1 MRHFSR
7 TASAITAL
15 FALALGLGA
24 VGVACAAPHRPTAGS
39 PVTYERAFGGS
50 GQDALVQ
57 PFAVAL
63 DRRGR
68 VWVADRG
75 SGAVEEFSAAGK
87 VLARFGQHG
96 TLSRPDGIAVGP
108 GGDIWVSDAGH
119 NRIVEFSPHGVK
131 LRAFGAAG
139 QGPGR
144 LTGPAGLAIGPDG
157 TVYVADSGN
166 NRVDRFGRSGRYLS
180 SIKVASPFGV
190 AVSRSGR
197 IWVSSPSY
205 APGNLLYEFTA
216 NGSALG
222 TIGSTQASYGALS
235 NPAGI
240 ALGPGGQIYVAQP
253 DYGFVTVLGPG
264 GDFGGQFG
272 LQSKTKLA
280 GRNLAFPQGL
290 AITKAGTVFVADS
303 GHGRIVVFASAGAA
317 GGGPGVAGRG
327 AGEAAWTGSWAW
339 LAGAGMCALAGALLA
354 GRRRR
359 RGSSRVQATGP
370 VPAPVAAPVAAPA
383 PAAST
388 PVVSRRTLIA
398 GATALTGVTAAGV
411 LPLSLRR
418 ALAATAGQ
426 QASGKLTD
434 IKHIVILMQENRSFD
449 HYYGAMPGVRGFAD
463 PTAIK
468 LSSGRSVFHQPDPS
482 HAQGYLLPF
491 HYDTKKTSA
500 QATPGTDHSWPTQHQ
515 AWNHGKMDSWIAA
528 KGEFTMGYFTRDDI
542 PFHWAL
548 ADAFTICDNYHCS
561 VFGPTNPNRL
571 YMWTGMIDPRGQH
584 GGPVID
590 NTPGAGNVILRWTT
604 YPERLQA
611 AGISWQVYQEED
623 NFDDN
628 ALAWFEQFGSAST
641 RSPLH
646 QRGMRRLLAGSFE
659 DDARH
664 DRLPQV
670 SWLVAPTAQSE
681 HPDFFPA
688 AGAEYIAQ
696 KLDAIASNPA
706 VWAKTAFILCYD
718 ENDGLFDH
726 VVPPTPRHGTPDEF
740 VGGEPIG
747 LGFRTPTTIVSPWTA
762 GGFVCSDVFDHSSLI
777 RFIEARFGVHEP
789 NISPWRRRT
798 CGDLTTAFRFAS
810 GPSSYPAS
818 NTRLRLATAE
828 AALLTAQREV
838 SKNPPPAIPKLNQ
851 PLPTIRR

>member
-1 MRHFSR
+1 M
-7 TASAITAL
+7 
-15 FALALGLGA
+15 
-24 VGVACAAPHRPTAGS
+24 
-39 PVTYERAFGGS
+39 
-50 GQDALVQ
+50 
-57 PFAVAL
+57 
-63 DRRGR
+63 
-68 VWVADRG
+68 
-75 SGAVEEFSAAGK
+75 
-87 VLARFGQHG
+87 
-96 TLSRPDGIAVGP
+96 
-108 GGDIWVSDAGH
+108 
-119 NRIVEFSPHGVK
+119 
-131 LRAFGAAG
+131 
-139 QGPGR
+139 
-144 LTGPAGLAIGPDG
+144 
-157 TVYVADSGN
+157 
-166 NRVDRFGRSGRYLS
+166 
-180 SIKVASPFGV
+180 
-190 AVSRSGR
+190 
-197 IWVSSPSY
+197 
-205 APGNLLYEFTA
+205 
-216 NGSALG
+216 
-222 TIGSTQASYGALS
+222 
-235 NPAGI
+235 
-240 ALGPGGQIYVAQP
+240 
-253 DYGFVTVLGPG
+253 
-264 GDFGGQFG
+264 
-272 LQSKTKLA
+272 
-280 GRNLAFPQGL
+280 
-290 AITKAGTVFVADS
+290 
-303 GHGRIVVFASAGAA
+303 
-317 GGGPGVAGRG
+317 
-327 AGEAAWTGSWAW
+327 
-339 LAGAGMCALAGALLA
+339 
-354 GRRRR
+354 
-359 RGSSRVQATGP
+359 
-370 VPAPVAAPVAAPA
+370 
-383 PAAST
+383 
-388 PVVSRRTLIA
+388 SRRALIA

-468 LSSGRSVFHQPDPS
+468 LSSGRTVFHQPDPS

-590 NTPGAGNVILRWTT
+590 NTPGAGNVILSWQT

-628 ALAWFEQFGSAST
+628 ALAWFKQFGHAGS
-641 RSPLH
+641 RSPLY
-646 QRGMRRLLAGSFE
+646 QRGMRKLPAGSFE
-659 DDARH
+659 DDVKH

-726 VVPPTPRHGTPDEF
+726 VVPPTPKTGTPDEF
-740 VGGEPIG
+740 VDGAPIG

-762 GGFVCSDVFDHSSLI
+762 GGFVCSDVFDHTSLI
-777 RFIEARFGVHEP
+777 RFIEARFGVSEP
-789 NISPWRRRT
+789 NISAWRRRT
-798 CGDLTTAFRFAS
+798 CGDLTTAFRFAA
-810 GPSSYPAS
+810 GPSSYPS
-818 NTRLRLATAE
+818 TNTRLRLATTE
-828 AALLTAQREV
+828 AGLLTAQREV
-838 SKNPPPAIPKLNQ
+838 NKNPAPSIPKINQ
-851 PLPTIRR
+851 PLPTARG

>member
-7 TASAITAL
+7 TASVISAL
-15 FALALGLGA
+15 FGLIAMVGA
-24 VGVACAAPHRPTAGS
+24 TGAAAAVKPAAAP
-39 PVTYERAFGGS
+39 VNYERAFGGT
-50 GQDALVQ
+50 GRDALAQ

-63 DRRGR
+63 GARDH

-75 SGAVEEFSAAGK
+75 SGAVEEFTVAGK
-87 VLARFGQHG
+87 FVARFGQH
-96 TLSRPDGIAVGP
+96 TLAKPDGITVGP
-108 GGDIWVSDAGH
+108 GGSIWVSDAGH
-119 NRIVEFSPHGVK
+119 NRIVEFSPRGAR
-131 LRAFGAAG
+131 LRAFGSAG
-139 QGPGR
+139 SKHGQLNDPGN
-144 LTGPAGLAIGPDG
+144 LAIGPDG
-157 TVYVADSGN
+157 TIYVADTGN
-166 NRVDRFGRSGRYLS
+166 NRVDRFSRSGRYLS
-180 SIKVASPFGV
+180 SIKVASPFGI
-190 AVSRSGR
+190 AVSKTGR
-197 IWVSSPSY
+197 IWVSSATDTSS
-205 APGNLLYEFTA
+205 NLIYEFA
-216 NGSALG
+216 ASGSEI
-222 TIGSTQASYGALS
+222 TEIGETQAGYGALS

-240 ALGPGGQIYVAQP
+240 AIGPRGFIYVAQP
-253 DYGFVTVLGPG
+253 DYGFVSVLDQSGSSHG
-264 GDFGGQFG
+264 EFG
-272 LQSKTKLA
+272 LQSKTSLA
-280 GRNLAFPQGL
+280 SRNLAFPQAL
-290 AITKAGTVFVADS
+290 AITKGGTVFVADS
-303 GHGRIVVFASAGAA
+303 GHGRIVEFRPAASSAVAPVGA
-317 GGGPGVAGRG
+317 GGSSFWIWFGCAATLGV
-327 AGEAAWTGSWAW
+327 
-339 LAGAGMCALAGALLA
+339 LAGALLLECL
-354 GRRRR
+354 RRRTAR
-359 RGSSRVQATGP
+359 RSAS
-370 VPAPVAAPVAAPA
+370 PA
-383 PAAST
+383 PAAPVPAAPA
-388 PVVSRRTLIA
+388 PVVSRRTLIV
-398 GATALTGVTAAGV
+398 GATALTGAATAGV

-491 HYDTKKTSA
+491 RYDTKKTSA

-528 KGEFTMGYFTRDDI
+528 KGEFTMGYFTRNDI

-571 YMWTGMIDPRGQH
+571 YMWTGMIDPRGKN

-590 NTPGAGNVILRWTT
+590 NTPGAGNVILTWKT

-611 AGISWQVYQEED
+611 AGLSWQVYQEED

-628 ALAWFEQFGSAST
+628 ALAWFKQFGHAPS

-646 QRGMRRLLAGSFE
+646 QRGMRKLPAGSFE

-726 VVPPTPRHGTPDEF
+726 VVPPAPKRGTPDEF
-740 VGGEPIG
+740 VIGEPIG
-747 LGFRTPTTIVSPWTA
+747 LGFRTPTTIISPWTA
-762 GGFVCSDVFDHSSLI
+762 GGFVCSDVFDHTSLI
-777 RFIEARFGVHEP
+777 RFIEARFGIREP
-789 NISPWRRRT
+789 NISDWRRRT
-798 CGDLTTAFRFAS
+798 CGDLTTAFRFAA
-810 GPSSYPAS
+810 GPSSYPSS
-818 NTRLRLATAE
+818 NTRLRLATTGTG
-828 AALLTAQREV
+828 LLAAQREV
-838 SKNPPPAIPKLNQ
+838 SKNPAPKIPKVNQ
-851 PLPTIRR
+851 PLPTTSR

>member
-1 MRHFSR
+1 
-7 TASAITAL
+7 
-15 FALALGLGA
+15 
-24 VGVACAAPHRPTAGS
+24 VV
-39 PVTYERAFGGS
+39 YQRAFGGS

-63 DRRGR
+63 DGHGR

-75 SGAVEEFSAAGK
+75 SGAVEEFSAAGQ
-87 VLARFGQHG
+87 VLARFGQHGPG

-108 GGDIWVSDAGH
+108 GGDLWVSDAGH
-119 NRIVEFSPHGVK
+119 DRIVEFSPRGAK
-131 LRAFGAAG
+131 LRAFGTAG
-139 QGPGR
+139 RRPGR
-144 LTGPAGLAIGPDG
+144 LAGPTGLAIGPDG

-190 AVSRSGR
+190 AVSRAGR

-205 APGNLLYEFTA
+205 ASGNLLYEFTA

-240 ALGPGGQIYVAQP
+240 ALGPGGRIYVAQP
-253 DYGFVTVLGPG
+253 DYGLVTVLGPG
-264 GDFGGQFG
+264 GGFGGQFG
-272 LQSKTKLA
+272 IQARTKLA
-280 GRNLAFPQGL
+280 RRNLAFPQGL
-290 AITKAGTVFVADS
+290 TITKGGTVFVADS
-303 GHGRIVVFASAGAA
+303 GNGRIVVFAPVDRAAGAA
-317 GGGPGVAGRG
+317 SGLSSAG
-327 AGEAAWTGSWAW
+327 W
-339 LAGAGMCALAGALLA
+339 LAGIGALCVLTGA
-354 GRRRR
+354 LMLESMRRRR
-359 RGSSRVQATGP
+359 PSRTLVAP
-370 VPAPVAAPVAAPA
+370 VPAAPVAVPVV
-383 PAAST
+383 ST

-398 GATALTGVTAAGV
+398 GATALTGATAASA

-418 ALAATAGQ
+418 ALAATARQ
-426 QASGKLTD
+426 QSGGKLTD
-434 IKHIVILMQENRSFD
+434 IRHIVILMQENRSFD

-468 LSSGRSVFHQPDPS
+468 LGNGRSVFHQPDPA

-542 PFHWAL
+542 GFHWAL

-571 YMWTGMIDPRGQH
+571 YLWTGMIDPRGQH
-584 GGPVID
+584 GGPIID
-590 NTPGAGNVILRWTT
+590 NTPGRSNPFLTWTT

-611 AGISWQVYQEED
+611 AGVSWQVYQEED

-628 ALAWFEQFGSAST
+628 ALAWFTQFSGAST

-646 QRGMRRLLAGSFE
+646 QRGMRTMLAGSFE
-659 DDARH
+659 DDARR

-696 KLDAIASNPA
+696 KLDAIASNPD
-706 VWAKTAFILCYD
+706 VWAKTAFVLCYD

-726 VVPPTPRHGTPDEF
+726 VVPPTPEHGTPDEF
-740 VGGEPIG
+740 VAGEPIG
-747 LGFRTPTTIVSPWTA
+747 LGFRTPTTIISPWTA
-762 GGFVCSDVFDHSSLI
+762 GGFVCSDVFDHTSLI

-810 GPSSYPAS
+810 GPSSYPAG
-818 NTRLRLATAE
+818 NTRLRLATTE
-828 AALLTAQREV
+828 AGLLTAQREV
-838 SKNPPPAIPKLNQ
+838 SKNPAPSIPKINK
-851 PLPTIRR
+851 PLPATPH